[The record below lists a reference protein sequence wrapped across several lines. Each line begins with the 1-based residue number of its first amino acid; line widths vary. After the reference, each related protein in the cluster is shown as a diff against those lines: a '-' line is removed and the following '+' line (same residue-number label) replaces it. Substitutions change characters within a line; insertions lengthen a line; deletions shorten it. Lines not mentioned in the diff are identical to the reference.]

1 MKGFTLLL
9 LGALSA
15 GTASAETTPV
25 TPVSTSWTLQ
35 DQFDKPYSLSAETR
49 VLLIARSMSSAR
61 LVNRAVEDQPKG
73 FLDARGVV
81 FVADIE
87 MMPAPAKWILLPTMR
102 SAHYRILLDRDGDV
116 ADRYAGDRDSV
127 QWLELKNGQVAREQR
142 FADLDQLQQALT
154 ALP

>member
-9 LGALSA
+9 LGALGASA
-15 GTASAETTPV
+15 ASAETAPAIA
-25 TPVSTSWTLQ
+25 PWTLQ
-35 DQFDKPYSLSAETR
+35 DQFDKAYSLRAETR

-61 LVNRAVEDQPKG
+61 LVNRAVEDTPKG
-73 FLDARGVV
+73 FLDQHGVA

-87 MMPAPAKWILLPTMR
+87 MMPAPAQWVFLPAMR
-102 SAHYRILLDRDGDV
+102 SASYRILLDRDGTV

-127 QWLELKNGQVAREQR
+127 QWLELKDGQVTREAR
-142 FADLDQLQQALT
+142 FAELAPLQQALQ